1 MSVFTR
7 LFLTA
12 VGTAAAA
19 GAVYFLRKRAEEDSY
34 DIDEFDEDFDE
45 VDNFEDED
53 GAEEAAEEAP
63 AEAAAEAEEAL
74 AEKAAEAQEK
84 SLPKRLSWRKKFP
97 CRRRQKARHMT
108 WTAMA

>member
-45 VDNFEDED
+45 VQLR
-53 GAEEAAEEAP
+53 G
-63 AEAAAEAEEAL
+63 
-74 AEKAAEAQEK
+74 
-84 SLPKRLSWRKKFP
+84 
-97 CRRRQKARHMT
+97 RRRCGRSG
-108 WTAMA
+108 